1 MKKRK
6 RSGKY
11 KKIGFDLFN
20 LEKRKNYIKR
30 SVRPLEIDA
39 GSSVSGLLAGMGD
52 TAFQGKNLSRAA
64 DVWEEMLNRRCT
76 VFFGLAGAMVPAG
89 MRKILVH
96 LIKKRYIDCLV
107 STGANLFHDVH
118 ETLGWRHWQGS
129 PTVDDKELRES
140 GIDRMYDVYAIE
152 EEFNSSDE
160 YIYNFAMGL
169 ERRPYTTREFLY
181 LLGKDLSRRGKGEGI
196 LTAAYKAGVH
206 VYCPAISDSS
216 IGIAVALA
224 DGRDY
229 PLFDVIGDVK
239 ETAQLTSQSRT
250 SGVVFVGGG
259 TPKNFIQQT
268 EVTAHMMCK
277 RSPGHNYAIQIT
289 ADSPQWGGLSGCT
302 FEEAQSWGKI
312 AKKSKRVSVACDT
325 TIALPVIVTALSQR
339 MKGVKRTLPDMDLK
353 KSYRVKK
360 RIWD

>member
-1 MKKRK
+1 MKMKRGRYKKVGSQLFDLKKRK
-6 RSGKY
+6 K
-11 KKIGFDLFN
+11 
-20 LEKRKNYIKR
+20 YIKR
-30 SVRPLEIDA
+30 SVRPVTIGD
-39 GSSVSGLLAGMGD
+39 GIGVSELVTRMGE
-52 TAFQGKNLSRAA
+52 TAFQGKNLSLAT
-64 DVWEEMLNRRCT
+64 DVWEEMLQRRCT

-89 MRKILVH
+89 MRNILVH
-96 LIKKRYIDCLV
+96 LVKNRYIDCLV

-118 ETLGWRHWQGS
+118 ETLGWCHWQGS
-129 PTVDDKELRES
+129 HMVDDKELKDS

-181 LLGKDLSRRGKGEGI
+181 LLGKDLSTRSKGEGI
-196 LTAAYKAGVH
+196 LTAACKAGVH
-206 VYCPAISDSS
+206 VYCPAIGDSS
-216 IGIAVALA
+216 IGIAVALT

-239 ETAQLTSQSRT
+239 ETAQLASQARA

-259 TPKNFIQQT
+259 SPKNFIQQA
-268 EVTAHMMCK
+268 EVTANMMGK
-277 RSPGHNYAIQIT
+277 RSPGHKYAIQIT
-289 ADSPQWGGLSGCT
+289 ADAPHWGGLSGCT

-312 AKKSKRVSVACDT
+312 ARKSKRVSLVCDT

-339 MKGVKRTLPDMDLK
+339 MKGIKRGLPNMGLND
-353 KSYRVKK
+353 SYKIKK